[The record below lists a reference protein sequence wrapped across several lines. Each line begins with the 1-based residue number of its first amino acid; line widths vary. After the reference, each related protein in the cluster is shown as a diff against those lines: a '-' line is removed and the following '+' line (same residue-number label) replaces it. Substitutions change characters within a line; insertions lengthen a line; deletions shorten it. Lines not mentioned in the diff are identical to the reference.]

1 MYASHIKRLEKSI
14 RSEPQSCTRSTLG
27 EKEEEERRWHS
38 ASRTHDRI
46 QRCGRRL
53 SIRGPMRVQVLTE
66 KVKQAQPPHAMH
78 EIVACFVAGEKSFG
92 ISSECSLAVAQGRG
106 NLTSHHPPGTGT
118 RNRRTG
124 GDASCRQQ
132 AAHGAPPARMRIASP
147 LAAPSMGA
155 PAILP
160 VARHSAAD
168 HPVIWWST
176 YIDHKEATI
185 DQLYVHKF
193 CIPTENSSKNSFP
206 VCWNWYM
213 MHHQRIEPMERN
225 CQGRTSTNRTNRYW
239 KSN

>member
-53 SIRGPMRVQVLTE
+53 SIRGPMRAQVLTE

-147 LAAPSMGA
+147 LAAPSME
-155 PAILP
+155 
-160 VARHSAAD
+160 RTCHSASRKTFSCGPSSHMMINIYRSQRSNNRPIICSQIL
-168 HPVIWWST
+168 HPNR
-176 YIDHKEATI
+176 KQFEE
-185 DQLYVHKF
+185 QLSRMLKLIHDA
-193 CIPTENSSKNSFP
+193 SSKN
-206 VCWNWYM
+206 
-213 MHHQRIEPMERN
+213 
-225 CQGRTSTNRTNRYW
+225 
-239 KSN
+239 